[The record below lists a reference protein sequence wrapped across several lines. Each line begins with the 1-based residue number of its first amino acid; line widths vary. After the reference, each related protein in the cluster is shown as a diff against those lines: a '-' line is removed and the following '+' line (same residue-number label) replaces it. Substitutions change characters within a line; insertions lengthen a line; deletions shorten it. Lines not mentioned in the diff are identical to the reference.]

1 MTKTIKK
8 TILFLVLG
16 LIVIIMLV
24 LGLKAYIEQ
33 DTRHLT
39 YSRIA
44 EIPEATTAIV
54 LGASVH
60 SDGKLSPVLKDR
72 VDSALELYRRGKVEY
87 ILVSGDHRS
96 HDYNE
101 VDAMGNY
108 LLEKGVPEEAIIL
121 DHSGLDTYDT
131 MYRAREVFQIE
142 SGIVVTQKFHLP
154 RALFIAKNLGLK
166 YNGLEAG
173 SVNYRAT
180 NKIQRRELL
189 ANFKAVYEVIVQREA
204 RNSSALIVLFG
215 FFISLS

>member
-72 VDSALELYRRGKVEY
+72 VDSALELFRRGKVEY

-96 HDYNE
+96 DDYNE

-204 RNSSALIVLFG
+204 RNLQL
-215 FFISLS
+215 